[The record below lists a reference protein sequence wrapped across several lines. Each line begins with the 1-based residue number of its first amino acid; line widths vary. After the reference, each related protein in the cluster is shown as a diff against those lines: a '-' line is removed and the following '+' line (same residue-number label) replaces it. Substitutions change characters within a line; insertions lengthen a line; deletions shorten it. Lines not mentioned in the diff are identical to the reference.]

1 MRTLLVIT
9 AALALTGC
17 GHVTPHRRTLP
28 ERIQTIYLAM
38 PRNDSMEYG
47 FEEDLARRLHEEFLA
62 DGRLRA
68 IRAEAADAR
77 LDTTIQEFSRLPLA
91 FNADDYPIFEEAS
104 ISALLT
110 LWEPG
115 REDPLL
121 QTTVSASTGFLS
133 DPRRSQYVPETE
145 WRATLLANLAEEIV
159 HTVLTHRVEE
169 DEEAEEP
176 APTALDLDQDEGQI
190 VPSIRTAPGRR

>member
-1 MRTLLVIT
+1 VRNLLVIT
-9 AALALTGC
+9 LALALAGC

-47 FEEDLARRLHEEFLA
+47 FEEDLARRLHEEFMA
-62 DGRLRA
+62 DGRLHA
-68 IRAEAADAR
+68 IRAQAADIR
-77 LDTTIQEFSRLPLA
+77 LDTTIRQFSRIPLS
-91 FNADDYPIFEEAS
+91 FNADNYPIFEEAS

-115 REDPLL
+115 REEPLL
-121 QTTVSASTGFLS
+121 ETTVTASTGFLS
-133 DPRRSQYVPETE
+133 DPRRNQYVPEAE
-145 WRATLLANLAEEIV
+145 WRADLLVNLAQEIV

-169 DEEAEEP
+169 DEEDSASP
-176 APTALDLDQDEGQI
+176 PVLDLDRDEGQI
-190 VPSIRTAPGRR
+190 VPSIRTAPARR